1 MITLDLPPQIEQIII
16 AQAQN
21 QGLSVENYL
30 LEQIANLV
38 NQRELGGAESILL
51 SMRDDF
57 DEPLDD
63 FKDYM

>member
-38 NQRELGGAESILL
+38 NQRELGGAETILL

-63 FKDYM
+63 FKD

>member
-63 FKDYM
+63 FKD

>member
-21 QGLSVENYL
+21 QGLSVENYV

-51 SMRDDF
+51 SMCDDF

-63 FKDYM
+63 FKD